1 MKRTRKK
8 QAKQKKREL
17 KKRIAKQ
24 HSEAI
29 QREQQLRSRY
39 PEIVIDDTHGDP
51 AFVELVKQAMAGI
64 DFDDRSQFCDGE
76 RTFYR
81 LIRQYGFETALRTVQ
96 NALADD
102 PQEDD
107 PTGRKRE
114 TMVLMKY
121 GTLVFDSIPEELRR
135 RYLPYND
142 VQVVFAGNRIVLRF
156 SSMLSQRGNTGRV
169 FYRRNMPTIEFD
181 GVARTVAF
189 SRHAIERLCER
200 FKPRYL
206 QYAAAGDVHAFF
218 STCVYFEPVILK
230 NGQPAIALYNICGP
244 EGSQEYDIYVKHV
257 LGEDNLDH
265 AAGKPYYR
273 VGYCPVVF
281 EGDFAKATTFL
292 CPGYHAT
299 PERLAISRSRLSWH
313 DRNAIIKT
321 AASQSTDDV
330 LLNNAPET
338 IRWFHDNGVPQVVQF
353 QHPVFAC

>member
-1 MKRTRKK
+1 MNRTQKK
-8 QAKQKKREL
+8 QAKQKKRDL
-17 KKRIAKQ
+17 KKRVAKQ
-24 HSEAI
+24 HFEAM
-29 QREQQLRSRY
+29 QREQLRRARY
-39 PEIVIDDTHGDP
+39 PEIVIDDTNGDP

-81 LIRQYGFETALRTVQ
+81 LIRQYGFQAALRVLQAT
-96 NALADD
+96 LADD
-102 PQEDD
+102 PHEDD
-107 PTGRKRE
+107 PNGTARE
-114 TMVLMKY
+114 NTVLMNY

-135 RYLPYND
+135 RFLPYND

-156 SSMLSQRGNTGRV
+156 SSMLSQRGKNGTV
-169 FYRRNMPTIEFD
+169 FYGRNKPTIEFE

-189 SRHAIERLCER
+189 SRHAIDRLCER

-218 STCVYFEPVILK
+218 STCIYFEPVILK
-230 NGQPAIALYNICGP
+230 NRQPAIALYNICGT
-244 EGSQEYDIYVKHV
+244 EGSQEYDIYVKQV
-257 LGEDNLDH
+257 LGEDNLNH
-265 AAGKPYYR
+265 AGGKAYYR

-299 PERLAISRSRLSWH
+299 PERLAISQSGLNWH
-313 DRNAIIKT
+313 DRNAIIKK
-321 AASQSTDDV
+321 AASQNTDDV

-353 QHPVFAC
+353 KHPVFAC